1 MSARHNM
8 LALLP
13 AGVILIVA
21 AAPAADYRPITPEA
35 DGKIINL
42 TGHDLTIEDVVA
54 VARSGAQVRYSPEAI
69 QRATDGNDLRA
80 EAGAEN
86 IPVYGLNRGAGAL
99 REIQVKRDE
108 VTQLA
113 GGGGGG

>member
-1 MSARHNM
+1 MSDRHTM

-13 AGVILIVA
+13 AVSILVA
-21 AAPAADYRPITPEA
+21 AAATAADYRPITPAA
-35 DGKIINL
+35 DGKIVTL

-54 VARSGAQVRYSPEAI
+54 IARNGAQVRYSPEAI

-99 REIQVKRDE
+99 RGGHVKRDE
-108 VTQLA
+108 VTQL
-113 GGGGGG
+113 